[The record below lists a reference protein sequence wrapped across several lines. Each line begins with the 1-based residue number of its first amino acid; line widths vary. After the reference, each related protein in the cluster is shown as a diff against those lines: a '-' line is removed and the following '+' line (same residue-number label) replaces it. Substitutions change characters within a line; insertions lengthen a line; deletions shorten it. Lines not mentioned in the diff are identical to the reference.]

1 MIFEVD
7 LHSPKPVYQQMM
19 DQVKLAVAR
28 GTLQP
33 GDRLPTIR
41 DVAVQARVN
50 RNTVARVYAE
60 LEREGLVYTRT
71 GQGCFVSDR
80 GSNIGRAE
88 QRRVITAGLD
98 GVLAQARLFGVPRDR
113 LEEWIADRLDAIY
126 PPDESG
132 TQGGRIQ

>member
-1 MIFEVD
+1 MIFQVD
-7 LHSPKPVYQQMM
+7 LHSPKPVYQQMI

-80 GSNIGRAE
+80 GSNVGRAE
-88 QRRVITAGLD
+88 QRRVITAALD
-98 GVLAQARLFGVPRDR
+98 EVFAQARLFGVARER
-113 LEEWIADRLDAIY
+113 LEEWIADRLNAIY
-126 PPDESG
+126 PPDGAEPR
-132 TQGGRIQ
+132 GGGPR